1 MKSIKQFLSKLTKP
15 LNNRFNAFLK
25 KRIDKLDLDIYALHN
40 ELKIVVESIDSR
52 VEDIGY
58 NADEALSAVNDYD
71 FDDMERGIRN
81 NYNSICEIEET
92 VSDNDAHI
100 RELFSKSDDNNT
112 NTNIEELRDLVNT
125 LSNDL
130 RHLQTIVQ
138 TNPEDAQKVCDMLN
152 SNLIVFRNTIHEH
165 VDKELK
171 QWSVITATQLKPT
184 NNA

>member
-1 MKSIKQFLSKLTKP
+1 MKSIKKFLSKLTKP
-15 LNNRFNAFLK
+15 LNMRINAMLI
-25 KRIDKLDLDIYALHN
+25 KRINLLDLDIYAKYN
-40 ELKIVVESIDSR
+40 DLKITVESIDSR

-58 NADEALSAVNDYD
+58 NADEALTTVSDYD

-81 NYNSICEIEET
+81 NYTSICEIEET

-130 RHLQTIVQ
+130 RNLHTIVG
-138 TNPEDAQKVCDMLN
+138 TSPEDTQKACDFLN
-152 SNLIVFRNTIHEH
+152 TNLIVFRDTIHEH
-165 VDKELK
+165 VNTELK
-171 QWSVITATQLKPT
+171 KWSVITATQLKPT
-184 NNA
+184 SDE